1 MDLTTELGLQE
12 VQDLPEDVLHST
24 YETLVPSE
32 RRLSAT
38 FWAQYDE
45 DKQSIGLRACLIL
58 GIISNFE
65 VLPREFQVAATIAI
79 MSGQDSLID
88 VGTGAGKTLCMILPC
103 LLAPDTIAIIFSPL
117 KRLQSVQVLSF
128 ARYGIKAIAIN
139 EDTPNDPDLWQNIC
153 DGEYSVLLVQP
164 EQLCMTNGHLPRLAR
179 LVAEDRQ
186 FLKRVQRIHVDEAHF
201 IYTAGLKHYGL
212 SAFRPAWGRLGEF
225 RIKIGKQVPMQ
236 ALSGTQPP
244 HIKAA
249 IIKSLLFDESRL
261 CSIELTSNRPNT
273 VYATHPIIGELSDFR
288 NLDFVIPAPYPISWK
303 LPKTL
308 VFHDNVT
315 QAGEAAMYHTKRLPE
330 DLQKKGLV
338 MHYHGG
344 MSKEYLTKV
353 YEDFS
358 KPDGHCRGLDIE
370 DIEIVIQYG
379 ITRDV
384 PTALQRGGR
393 GGRSSTGEAI
403 FLIMYEPWVK
413 TIDLKAVRVE
423 ASSDPDHPN
432 VPKLTAHST
441 KQARTGVAMI
451 KVIQQNE
458 ECLRR
463 LFATYLNDQAPDGK
477 YPSLRF
483 TTKWCCDR
491 HSGSDFRLCTFFKG
505 RLLYQD
511 TVTSGLYYGGVDES
525 DREEIPP
532 HPRKKRKAGIKVRA
546 TDERAT
552 LTDRLIAWRVQVH
565 DSDPL
570 ASVRPPTFILND
582 FSIKKLSRLHPA
594 EVTGPEKIVSVLNET
609 QEWQANWSGQ
619 VYETIR
625 AYDQELEDLRKK
637 EAARHKAHQKR
648 VKQDQD
654 TAKFAEDS
662 NLTAERIRQEV
673 LQRHRTAMGLGGT
686 QTMREA
692 LDGITESIPV
702 RRSTRLQNLK

>member
-1 MDLTTELGLQE
+1 MDLATELGLRDI
-12 VQDLPEDVLHST
+12 QDLPEDMLHST

-32 RRLSAT
+32 RRLPVT

-45 DKQSIGLRACLIL
+45 EKQSIGLRACLL
-58 GIISNFE
+58 LWVISNFE
-65 VLPREFQVAATIAI
+65 VLPREFQVTATIAI

-103 LLAPDTIAIIFSPL
+103 LLSPDTIAIIFSPL

-139 EDTPNDPDLWQNIC
+139 EDTPNDPDLWQSIR
-153 DGEYSVLLVQP
+153 DAEYSVLLVQP

-186 FLKRVQRIHVDEAHF
+186 FLRRVQRLHVDEAHF

-212 SAFRPAWGRLGEF
+212 PAFRPAWGRLGEF

-261 CSIELTSNRPNT
+261 SSVELTSNRPNT

-288 NLDFVIPAPYPISWK
+288 NLDFVIPVPYPAGWK

-308 VFHDNVT
+308 VFHDSVD

-358 KPDGHCRGLDIE
+358 KPDGHCRVLHATEGASTGLDIG

-413 TIDLKAVRVE
+413 TIDLKAVIVE
-423 ASSDPDHPN
+423 TASDPDHPN
-432 VPKLTAHST
+432 VPKLTKHST

-463 LFATYLNDQAPDGK
+463 LFATYLNDQAPDAL
-477 YPSLRF
+477 YF

-491 HSGSDFRLCTFFKG
+491 HPGSDFRLCTFFKG

-511 TVTSGLYYGGVDES
+511 PDTSGLYYGGIDES
-525 DREEIPP
+525 DREEILPP
-532 HPRKKRKAGIKVRA
+532 LRKKRKAGVKVRA
-546 TDERAT
+546 TNEQAP
-552 LTDRLIAWRVQVH
+552 LTDRLIAWRLRVY

-582 FSIKKLSRLHPA
+582 SSIKKLSRLHPA
-594 EVTGPEKIVSVLNET
+594 EVTGPEKIVSVLGET

-619 VYETIR
+619 VYATIR

-637 EAARHKAHQKR
+637 EAARHKARQKR

-654 TAKFAEDS
+654 TANDIAQPWDS
-662 NLTAERIRQEV
+662 E
-673 LQRHRTAMGLGGT
+673 GL
-686 QTMREA
+686 
-692 LDGITESIPV
+692 
-702 RRSTRLQNLK
+702 